1 VVTDSDEEA
10 PGALSRRRFL
20 ARGLAFGAASVGG
33 LAACGGSSKRRLP
46 ASGDSAFAR
55 LARQLEGRVLVPGS
69 PGYDSARLVFNARYD
84 DVRPLAIVE
93 AAGAEDVTRTI
104 AFVQDHG
111 VPLVSR
117 SGGHSLAG
125 YSTGPGIVLDVSHL
139 NRITLAAS
147 GASARVG
154 AGAQLIQVLTQLGR
168 ADVAVPAGLCPT
180 VGIAGLTLGGGIG
193 RMSRKH
199 GLTLDA
205 LRRIRLVDASGR
217 RITAD
222 ASTHTDLFWACRGGG
237 GGNFGI
243 VTEFEFDV
251 VPLDTSVTVYD
262 LAWPWSHREQAFE
275 SWQQWSRASPPEFQS
290 SLTLSTSG
298 PSGKSPSVGLEG
310 TYLGAP
316 DKAAPHLAELEAS
329 VGVAPTT
336 RKLHTTDYVTAI
348 KDAFC
353 EGINP
358 EYCVAE
364 ASGGVVKRFGLS
376 IKSTFVHGT
385 WPAAALDV
393 ISEWLDRRQRDP
405 LLTREPAAMNL
416 GKIWFDALG
425 GAAASVPS
433 DATAFVHRDASFCA
447 QYQSRWNVGAPRAV
461 KEANLEW
468 LRGFHAAMAEWNR
481 GAYVNYSDPDL
492 RDYAQQY
499 YGANLARLEQVKR
512 AYDPHDFFRF
522 PQSIPG

>member
-1 VVTDSDEEA
+1 LTDSGRSARD
-10 PGALSRRRFL
+10 ALTRRDFL
-20 ARGLAFGAASVGG
+20 ARGAALGVASATG
-33 LAACGGSSKRRLP
+33 LAACGGSSKRRI
-46 ASGDSAFAR
+46 AATGDPAFAR
-55 LARQLEGRVLVPGS
+55 LAKQLEGRVLVPGS
-69 PGYDSARLVFNARYD
+69 PSYDSARLIFNPRYD

-93 AAGAEDVTRTI
+93 AAGAEDVARTI

-125 YSTGPGIVLDVSHL
+125 YSTGPGIVLDVSRL
-139 NRITLAAS
+139 NKITLDASAAR
-147 GASARVG
+147 ARVG

-205 LRRIRLVDASGR
+205 LRRLDLVDARGR
-217 RITAD
+217 RLTAD
-222 ASTHTDLFWACRGGG
+222 ASTHPDLFWASRGGG
-237 GGNFGI
+237 GGNFGV
-243 VTEFEFDV
+243 VTAFEFDV
-251 VPLDTSVTVYD
+251 VPLDTPVTLYN
-262 LAWPWSHREQAFE
+262 LSWPWSHRRQAFE
-275 SWQQWSRASPPEFQS
+275 AWQQWSRSSPPEFQS
-290 SLTLSTSG
+290 AFTLATSG
-298 PSGKSPSVGLEG
+298 PSGKSPSIELEG
-310 TYLGAP
+310 SYLGAS

-329 VGVAPTT
+329 VGVAPTM
-336 RKLHTTDYVTAI
+336 RKLRTTDYVTAI

-353 EGINP
+353 EGIIP

-364 ASGGVVKRFGLS
+364 SSGGVVKRFGLS

-393 ISEWLDRRQRDP
+393 ISEWLERRQHDP
-405 LLTREPAAMNL
+405 LLTREPAATNL

-425 GAAASVPS
+425 GAVASVRS
-433 DATAFVHRDASFCA
+433 DATAFVHRDASLCA

-461 KEANLEW
+461 QDANLEW
-468 LRGFHAAMAEWNR
+468 VRGFHAAMAEWNR

-512 AYDPHDFFRF
+512 TYDPHDFFRF